1 MTALEQT
8 LSDLQTSYAANQAS
22 IELESAESAFDQYLT
37 ATQSL
42 HAPNCR
48 ALMTGAADWCSCPSF
63 WRVREAQNRYQESYE
78 RIAALGLRFFSSE
91 RVEAELRR

>member
-1 MTALEQT
+1 VTQLEMT

-22 IELESAESAFDQYLT
+22 IELESAEYALDQYLT

-48 ALMTGAADWCSCPSF
+48 ALLTGVAEWCNCPRF
-63 WRVREAQNRYQESYE
+63 MRVREATARYRTSCE
-78 RIAALGLRFFSSE
+78 RIAALGLRFFSSS